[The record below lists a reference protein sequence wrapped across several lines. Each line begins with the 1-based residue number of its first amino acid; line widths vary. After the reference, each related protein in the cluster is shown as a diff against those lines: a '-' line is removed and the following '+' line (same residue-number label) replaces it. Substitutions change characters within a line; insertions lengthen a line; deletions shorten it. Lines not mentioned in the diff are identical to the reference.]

1 MEILQKRV
9 EGKQQDILWSNEKI
23 KSIRLSE
30 TLLSP
35 QQSIKYNACS
45 YTK

>member
-1 MEILQKRV
+1 LKMEISQKRV

-30 TLLSP
+30 TLPFSHSLP
-35 QQSIKYNACS
+35 
-45 YTK
+45 T